1 MGALFTVYE
10 SEQYV
15 VRDNRS
21 RYPYWESG
29 YHNNT
34 YYDDCG
40 PGGSYDH
47 SLDSLVGYYNRS
59 DVQQHLVRRQR
70 ILSENL
76 IERDNLYDAEIRKRN
91 EYYAKHKRRS
101 KKRFSLYSLL
111 YR

>member
-15 VRDNRS
+15 VRDNRG
-21 RYPYWESG
+21 RRPYWESG

-34 YYDDCG
+34 YCDDCG
-40 PGGSYDH
+40 PSRPYDH
-47 SLDSLVGYYNRS
+47 SMSSLVDYYNRS
-59 DVQQHLVRRQR
+59 DVQQHLVRRGR

-91 EYYAKHKRRS
+91 ECYARHKRRS
-101 KKRFSLYSLL
+101 RKRFSLYSLL